1 MTGLKDRLR
10 QVREHLGETQKSM
23 SARFALGVNTWQGYE
38 RLGKLPKGETLARLL
53 ELDISVDWLLTG
65 HGNMHLTGNRPGLD
79 AQLLSQIIDGVL
91 TLYAHDG
98 LRPMPTEQGQ
108 LISRI
113 YDRLIAIPDDRER
126 RGALRYALEQARE
139 DLFRAVTDG
148 PP

>member
-1 MTGLKDRLR
+1 
-10 QVREHLGETQKSM
+10 M
-23 SARFALGVNTWQGYE
+23 SARFDLGVNTWQGYE

-65 HGNMHLTGNRPGLD
+65 HGTMRLTGNRPGLD

-91 TLYAHDG
+91 TLYTHDG
-98 LRPMPTEQGQ
+98 LRPMPVEQGQ

-113 YDRLIAIPDDRER
+113 YDRLIANPDDRER

-139 DLFRAVTDG
+139 DLFGAGVDG